1 MHPTPPIPHITLA
14 PSRGWSQPRLAELWA
29 YRELL
34 GFLVW
39 RDITVRYKQTVIGA
53 AWAIVQPLF
62 TMIVFSVFFGW
73 LAGVP
78 SDGLPYPIFA
88 FAALLPWQLF
98 SHALAESTNSLVANQ
113 QLLTRVYFPRLIAP
127 LSAVLGGCVDFAI
140 ALVVLL
146 AMMAYY
152 GIVPPP
158 TALLTP
164 LFALFAMGVAL
175 AVGLWGAALNA
186 QYRDVRYAMPFITQM
201 WLFATPIAYPS
212 SLVPEPWRPLYA
224 LNPMVGVVD
233 GFRWALLG
241 QGAAPGP
248 SMAVS
253 AVAAA
258 ALLAGGLMYF
268 RRVERTI
275 ADIV

>member
-233 GFRWALLG
+233 GFRWARAPRPARRWRSRPWPPPRCWP
-241 QGAAPGP
+241 AA
-248 SMAVS
+248 
-253 AVAAA
+253 
-258 ALLAGGLMYF
+258 
-268 RRVERTI
+268 
-275 ADIV
+275 